1 MKKII
6 LHEPYFFGNEIKHV
20 KKCIDTKWVSTGG
33 EYVSKFE
40 REIEKFTKAKFAI
53 AVNSG
58 TSALDL
64 SLKLFNIDIGDEVL
78 VPTITFIA
86 PINSVIYQKAK
97 PIFIDCDQSL
107 NIDINKINSF
117 LDRHTIYKNGY
128 TINKRTKKKI
138 KAIIIVHV
146 FGNVVNTLKLK
157 KICKSR
163 NIKILEDAS
172 ESLGSFHKNK
182 IHTGLVGDLGC
193 FSFNANKII
202 TTGAG
207 GMIITNNKK
216 FARRALYLSTQA
228 KDDAFNFIHNET
240 GYNYR
245 LNNLSSAI
253 GYSQIKSIFKIMQ
266 KKKFIYKY
274 YKKKLSTFSNI
285 KLIDNSSGKS
295 NHWIISVILNKKFN
309 KKDLIY
315 KFIKNK
321 IDIRPLWYPN
331 HMQKHMKQFQKFEIN
346 IANKIYKRI
355 ICLPSGYDLK
365 KSNIDKIIYIL
376 KKFD

>member
-128 TINKRTKKKI
+128 TINKRTKKK
-138 KAIIIVHV
+138 
-146 FGNVVNTLKLK
+146 LK
-157 KICKSR
+157 
-163 NIKILEDAS
+163 
-172 ESLGSFHKNK
+172 
-182 IHTGLVGDLGC
+182 
-193 FSFNANKII
+193 
-202 TTGAG
+202 
-207 GMIITNNKK
+207 
-216 FARRALYLSTQA
+216 
-228 KDDAFNFIHNET
+228 
-240 GYNYR
+240 
-245 LNNLSSAI
+245 
-253 GYSQIKSIFKIMQ
+253 
-266 KKKFIYKY
+266 
-274 YKKKLSTFSNI
+274 
-285 KLIDNSSGKS
+285 
-295 NHWIISVILNKKFN
+295 
-309 KKDLIY
+309 
-315 KFIKNK
+315 
-321 IDIRPLWYPN
+321 P
-331 HMQKHMKQFQKFEIN
+331 
-346 IANKIYKRI
+346 
-355 ICLPSGYDLK
+355 
-365 KSNIDKIIYIL
+365 
-376 KKFD
+376 